1 MTSSSK
7 DNEDFSCCYST
18 WFRFPSEYPYYF
30 LEEYKLDAEGI
41 SSDKTS
47 QPYKRHLHVVE
58 GLIGKN
64 KKVVHVTDI
73 VTAKWMLG
81 MWRNT
86 RTRAAFLNGVCVWNM
101 LQNYVTNDSGT
112 HLFNLPI
119 SMTTRGLGKI
129 WSQNSMHLTSKAL
142 EMMHRLNP
150 TAKKS
155 TDLPVSVLSPES
167 VYPVILPHPSLFLPV
182 KDSKQAV
189 SKITIVMGT
198 IYKRNTAHTKWRL
211 PQVTI
216 RRDEKK
222 VQFKVEREE
231 FCRCLCCCCA
241 KKKSEEK

>member
-1 MTSSSK
+1 V
-7 DNEDFSCCYST
+7 
-18 WFRFPSEYPYYF
+18 R
-30 LEEYKLDAEGI
+30 
-41 SSDKTS
+41 
-47 QPYKRHLHVVE
+47 
-58 GLIGKN
+58 
-64 KKVVHVTDI
+64 
-73 VTAKWMLG
+73 
-81 MWRNT
+81 
-86 RTRAAFLNGVCVWNM
+86 NM
-101 LQNYVTNDSGT
+101 LDNYVTNDSGAV
-112 HLFNLPI
+112 LFGLPS
-119 SMTTRGLGKI
+119 SMKTRGLGKI

-142 EMMHRLNP
+142 EMMHRLSP
-150 TAKKS
+150 TNKKKS
-155 TDLPVSVLSPES
+155 IELPVSVLSPES
-167 VYPVILPHPSLFLPV
+167 VYPVIFPDPPFFLPV